1 MLISSEK
8 SLYMNKDTKNR
19 VIVYALAVLQI
30 FVGITAILGG
40 FGLVS
45 DPSGAKMDVPLS
57 LLKNSPFTNY
67 LIPGLVLLIVIGIG
81 NVLAGIVT
89 FLRHR
94 HAGKIA
100 VFSGAFLAIYIIIEV
115 GFIGIL
121 NFSQPLYFIL
131 GAVELILGLKLSK
144 SFRMGHQIW
153 IESAAGK
160 LTT

>member
-1 MLISSEK
+1 
-8 SLYMNKDTKNR
+8 
-19 VIVYALAVLQI
+19 
-30 FVGITAILGG
+30 
-40 FGLVS
+40 
-45 DPSGAKMDVPLS
+45 MDVPLV

-67 LIPGLVLLIVIGIG
+67 FIPGLVLLVVIGVG

-89 FLRHR
+89 FLRNR

-100 VFSGAFLAIYIIIEV
+100 VFFGAFLALYMSIEV
-115 GFIGIL
+115 GFIGPL

-131 GAVELILGLKLSK
+131 GAVELILGLKLSR
-144 SFRMGHQIW
+144 SVRMDHQIL

>member
-1 MLISSEK
+1 MDMDNDIK
-8 SLYMNKDTKNR
+8 NK
-19 VIVYALAVLQI
+19 IFPYALGVLQI
-30 FVGITAILGG
+30 LVGITAILGG
-40 FGLVS
+40 VGLVS
-45 DPSGAKMDVPLS
+45 DPSGAKMDVPLV

-67 LIPGLVLLIVIGIG
+67 FIPGLVLLVVIGVG

-89 FLRHR
+89 FLRNR

-100 VFSGAFLAIYIIIEV
+100 VFFGAFLALYMSIEV
-115 GFIGIL
+115 GFIGPL

-131 GAVELILGLKLSK
+131 GAVELILGLKLSR
-144 SFRMGHQIW
+144 SVRMDHQIL